1 MNIIK
6 KIYAKTYKSICFLIS
21 FSTSR
26 YLRLKTKPLKDNEMI
41 SGSFLILVPHAD
53 DEWVGCSRLLEEK
66 SNNITLCYMDMS
78 GGDTKEIHTCRY
90 LELSK
95 MAKMKNAN
103 LIHLEGNTEIKVGQ
117 LKNVIE
123 NHRTDYIC
131 VPACYDWHQE
141 HLEVIKMLRK
151 VLLNSKCS
159 SELKIL
165 MYQVSV
171 PMPKNMITNGISMNK
186 REQKGKWLLFREIYK
201 TQDFFPVERFMHNE
215 FVNGGFMD
223 SYSAEVYGCMSYKQW
238 ISFIERRVINER
250 QRKEIEKCF
259 KKLIKIRKVVK
270 KIEEKNGKENYQVNI
285 N

>member
-6 KIYAKTYKSICFLIS
+6 KIYAKTYKCIHFLIS
-21 FSTSR
+21 FCTSR

-66 SNNITLCYMDMS
+66 SNNITLCYMNMP

-103 LIHLEGNTEIKVGQ
+103 LIHLEGNTEIKVDQ

-151 VLLNSKCS
+151 VLLNAKSS

-171 PMPKNMITNGISMNK
+171 PMPQNMITNGIPMNR

-215 FVNGGFMD
+215 FVNGGFMG
-223 SYSAEVYGCMSYKQW
+223 SYSAEVYGCMNYKQW
-238 ISFIERRVINER
+238 LSFVERRVINER

-259 KKLIKIRKVVK
+259 KKLIRIRKVVK
-270 KIEEKNGKENYQVNI
+270 KFEGKNGKENYEVNI